1 MLAGRE
7 PITRSAVQVA
17 LTVVVQHLQRVTTI
31 ADQVLAVAHP
41 IFVLALLC
49 PLDLLLQ
56 VAVAVRVA
64 G

>member
-31 ADQVLAVAHP
+31 ADQVLVVAHP